1 MVLNDNREV
10 KTIKMLKREK
20 ILVADDDPIILN
32 FLHSLL
38 KDKGYEVI
46 TAEDGERALEMALIY
61 HPDIIVTDI
70 VMPYRDGFDLI
81 KVLRKESKLK
91 NTPIVILSMKD
102 KEDDIVKGLEEG
114 ADDYVIKPF
123 NALELIARIKK
134 LLEKIKRQQ

>member
-134 LLEKIKRQQ
+134 LLEKIKR

>member
-1 MVLNDNREV
+1 
-10 KTIKMLKREK
+10 MLKREK
-20 ILVADDDPIILN
+20 VLVADDDPIILN

-134 LLEKIKRQQ
+134 LLEKIKR